1 MDSVEL
7 LDEIED
13 LICWNLSFG
22 IPIIESLK
30 EIKRL
35 DLLTYFSTECML

>member
-1 MDSVEL
+1 MDSIEL

-13 LICWNLSFG
+13 LVYWNLSFG
-22 IPIIESLK
+22 IPIKESLK

-35 DLLTYFSTECML
+35 DLLTYFSIA

>member
-1 MDSVEL
+1 MD

-13 LICWNLSFG
+13 LVYYNLSFNV
-22 IPIIESLK
+22 PIKDTLE

-35 DLLTYFSTECML
+35 DLLDYFIKGFLID

>member
-1 MDSVEL
+1 MDIQE

-13 LICWNLSFG
+13 YVYWNLSFG

-30 EIKRL
+30 EIKQEHL
-35 DLLTYFSTECML
+35 IELFSPIII